1 MAGKIKPMS
10 QVKQLLLLYKDGRG
24 RKEIAR
30 SLRIS
35 KNTVKTYLA
44 KLQSLNLNIDDLLAL
59 EDPVLEAK
67 FHAGNPAYKDNERY
81 ETLKTELD
89 FYKKELI
96 KTGVTRKLLWEEY
109 RLANTHGYS
118 YTQFCF
124 HMSQQ
129 EIASRRCMVMNH
141 RPGEKLFIDFAG
153 KKMSYVDTASGEIVQ
168 CPVFVACLPYSD
180 YCFAMAVKSQSIEEF
195 LFALKCCL
203 DFLGG
208 VPQIIVPDNLKAA
221 VIKAS
226 NYEPDINRALEDFC
240 NHYQT
245 AVVPTRVRKPKDK
258 ALVENQV
265 KLVYTRVFAML
276 RNVTFMSLE
285 EMNRAI
291 LEKIVC
297 HNQTRMQIK
306 PYCREEKFLSDEK
319 ALLLPLP
326 GEPYEIKYYRQY
338 KVMANNYILLY
349 PDKHYYSVPYQYI
362 GQQARVIF
370 TRTLVRIFVRGQ
382 LVAVHQRNFTPGKY
396 TTVNEHLCSFHNHYL
411 SRSPEYYRQKAKE
424 KSDLLFCLVDRL
436 FSGGRPAEQNYKSC
450 DGLFS
455 LHKKTD
461 PVIFDRACEI
471 ALECGYCSYRYL
483 LSTIENLKKTPLVIV
498 KEEPK
503 PLPSHDN
510 LRGKEYYSQSV
521 INL

>member
-1 MAGKIKPMS
+1 MS
-10 QVKQLLLLYKDGRG
+10 QVKQLLLMYKDGRA

-30 SLRIS
+30 SLGIS

-44 KLQSLNLNIDDLLAL
+44 KLQSLNVNLDDLLAL

-81 ETLKTELD
+81 ELLKTDLD
-89 FYKKELI
+89 FYKKELN

-109 RLANTHGYS
+109 RLANTNGYS
-118 YTQFCF
+118 YAQFCF

-129 EIASRRCMVMNH
+129 EIASRRSMVMNH
-141 RPGEKLFIDFAG
+141 KPGEKLFIDFAG
-153 KKMSYVDTASGEIVQ
+153 KKMSYVDKISGEIIQ
-168 CPVFVACLPYSD
+168 CPVFVACLPCSD
-180 YCFAMAVKSQSIEEF
+180 YCFAMAVKSQGIDEF

-226 NYEPDINRALEDFC
+226 NYEPDINRAMEDFC

-245 AVVPTRVRKPKDK
+245 AVIPTRVRKPKDK

-265 KLVYTRVFAML
+265 KLVYTRVFAKL
-276 RNVTFMSLE
+276 RNVTFFGLD

-291 LEKIVC
+291 LEKVVC

-319 ALLLPLP
+319 PLLSPVP
-326 GEPYEIKYYRQY
+326 TEPYEIKYYRQY
-338 KVMANNYILLY
+338 NVMPNNRILLY

-370 TRTLVRIFVRGQ
+370 TRTLVRIFIRGQ
-382 LVAVHQRNFTPGKY
+382 LVAVHQRDFAPGKY
-396 TTVNEHLCSFHNHYL
+396 TAVKEHLCSFHNHYL

-424 KSDLLFCLVDRL
+424 KSELLYRIVDKL
-436 FSGGRPAEQNYKSC
+436 FNGGRPPEQNYRSC

-461 PVIFDRACEI
+461 PKSFEKACEI
-471 ALECGYCSYRYL
+471 ALECGNSSYRYV
-483 LSTIENLKKTPLVIV
+483 LSIIENLKKMPDVQ
-498 KEEPK
+498 KKGEPH
-503 PLPSHDN
+503 PLPSHSN
-510 LRGKEYYSQSV
+510 IRGKDYYTQTTL
-521 INL
+521 NL

>member
-44 KLQSLNLNIDDLLAL
+44 KLQSLNLNLDDLLAL

-67 FHAGNPAYKDNERY
+67 FHAGNPAYKDNVRY
-81 ETLKTELD
+81 ESLKTDLD
-89 FYKKELI
+89 FYKRQLD

-109 RLANTHGYS
+109 RLANANGYS

-129 EIASRRCMVMNH
+129 EIASRRSMVMNH
-141 RPGEKLFIDFAG
+141 KPGEKLFIDFAG
-153 KKMSYVDTASGEIVQ
+153 KKMSYVDKVSGEIVQ

-180 YCFAMAVKSQSIEEF
+180 YCFAMAVKNQSIEEF

-226 NYEPDINRALEDFC
+226 NYEPDINRAMEDFC

-245 AVVPTRVRKPKDK
+245 AAVPTRVRKPKDK

-265 KLVYTRVFAML
+265 KLVYTRVFAKL
-276 RNVTFMSLE
+276 RNVTFLGLE

-349 PDKHYYSVPYQYI
+349 PDKHYYSVPYQHI
-362 GQQARVIF
+362 G
-370 TRTLVRIFVRGQ
+370 
-382 LVAVHQRNFTPGKY
+382 
-396 TTVNEHLCSFHNHYL
+396 
-411 SRSPEYYRQKAKE
+411 
-424 KSDLLFCLVDRL
+424 
-436 FSGGRPAEQNYKSC
+436 
-450 DGLFS
+450 
-455 LHKKTD
+455 
-461 PVIFDRACEI
+461 
-471 ALECGYCSYRYL
+471 
-483 LSTIENLKKTPLVIV
+483 
-498 KEEPK
+498 
-503 PLPSHDN
+503 
-510 LRGKEYYSQSV
+510 
-521 INL
+521 

>member
-10 QVKQLLLLYKDGRG
+10 QVKQLLLLYKDGRR

-30 SLRIS
+30 SLKIS
-35 KNTVKTYLA
+35 KNTVKAYLA

-67 FHAGNPAYKDNERY
+67 FHAGNPAYKDNVRY
-81 ETLKTELD
+81 ESLKTDLD
-89 FYKKELI
+89 FYKRELN

-109 RLANTHGYS
+109 RLANANGYS

-129 EIASRRCMVMNH
+129 EIASRRSMVMNH
-141 RPGEKLFIDFAG
+141 KPGEKLFIDFAG
-153 KKMSYVDTASGEIVQ
+153 KKMSYVDKVTGEIVQ

-180 YCFAMAVKSQSIEEF
+180 YCFAMAVKNQSIEEF

-226 NYEPDINRALEDFC
+226 NYEPDINRAMEDFC

-245 AVVPTRVRKPKDK
+245 AAVPTRVRKPKDK

-265 KLVYTRVFAML
+265 KLVYTRVFAKL
-276 RNVTFMSLE
+276 RNVTFMGLE

-291 LEKIVC
+291 LEKVVC

-306 PYCREEKFLSDEK
+306 PYCREEKFISDEK
-319 ALLLPLP
+319 SLLLPMP

-338 KVMANNYILLY
+338 KVMTNNHILLY

-370 TRTLVRIFVRGQ
+370 TRTLVRIFVRGEP
-382 LVAVHQRNFTPGKY
+382 VAVHQRDYTPGKY
-396 TTVNEHLCSFHNHYL
+396 TIVKEHLCSFHNHYL
-411 SRSPEYYRQKAKE
+411 NRSPEYYRQKAKE
-424 KSDLLFCLVDRL
+424 KSDLLFCLVDKL
-436 FSGGRPAEQNYKSC
+436 FSGGRPPEQNYKSC

-471 ALECGYCSYRYL
+471 ALECGYGSYRYL
-483 LSTIENLKKTPLVIV
+483 LTTIENLKKRPLVAV

-503 PLPSHDN
+503 PLPAHDN
-510 LRGKEYYSQSV
+510 IRGKDYYSQTI
-521 INL
+521 INF